1 MLAGMSDMFKNPDM
15 MKSMEEMMKNP
26 EIVNNAMKMMNYP
39 NMMKMF
45 GGLGNMANQQSEE
58 NNEVQDES
66 IDVDNDDNE
75 IYEFTEGDSV
85 FITGLKNDLYNNK
98 NGVVECYNSDNNRYN
113 VFIES
118 MDKVISL
125 KAENLLSTTDNV
137 CVEEVN

>member
-1 MLAGMSDMFKNPDM
+1 
-15 MKSMEEMMKNP
+15 
-26 EIVNNAMKMMNYP
+26 MMNDP

-45 GGLGNMANQQSEE
+45 GGLGNMANQQLEE

-85 FITGLKNDLYNNK
+85 FITGLKNDLYNN
-98 NGVVECYNSDNNRYN
+98 NNNRYN

-137 CVEEVN
+137 CINVVVSHKNNPIILLIYHLKLKFRHLLIH